1 MGGGIAV
8 GLGLA
13 VDVGESTGEFLGAD
27 HAHGSIVA
35 LVGDSR
41 QVRQALFTGS
51 SSAAGLNGRMH
62 RYAAWGLAL
71 AYGLVGLTAAA
82 CTTESGDGVK
92 TTTASA
98 SPSRKASPKPSAGS
112 GSPTGAAVKKYGP
125 SSPQCLA
132 AQKVMEGAAR
142 VGLRGAV
149 GKVTGDDLANTW
161 TEAVAKDLPP
171 GAAALSEDVRVLAEG
186 LVGKDSADAKP
197 QLAAYTGA
205 LERLTA
211 MATTMCL
218 APPPPPKPTVKP
230 SGKSTAKPSGS
241 ASASPSK

>member
-1 MGGGIAV
+1 M
-8 GLGLA
+8 
-13 VDVGESTGEFLGAD
+13 
-27 HAHGSIVA
+27 
-35 LVGDSR
+35 
-41 QVRQALFTGS
+41 
-51 SSAAGLNGRMH
+51 GRMH

-92 TTTASA
+92 TTTTA

-186 LVGKDSADAKP
+186 LVGKDSAAAKP
-197 QLAAYTGA
+197 QLAAYTSA

-218 APPPPPKPTVKP
+218 APPPPKPTVKP
-230 SGKSTAKPSGS
+230 SGKSTAKPSATPSVS
-241 ASASPSK
+241 ASK